1 MTFTGGS
8 GNDSFDATTLA
19 SLNDYDV
26 IDGGDG
32 TDTITIKIAA
42 GTMVAVH

>member
-1 MTFTGGS
+1 MQ
-8 GNDSFDATTLA
+8 A

-26 IDGGDG
+26 IDGGAG

-42 GTMVAVH
+42 ASAAGTTLIPQIIKY